1 MELCEYYEEIKSTL
15 EAMGHGVEDYRDI
28 NCGIQ
33 FNVLYDGKKALIR
46 IYSGKKGLKIDLS
59 QIKDPEAANELSQIL
74 NRPGAVV
81 GNKSKN
87 TVSEAFDDPEEL
99 IGTDESGKGDY
110 FGPLVIA
117 GVYGDKQMARKLAD
131 LGVMDSKKLSD
142 KQIGR
147 LSSEIKNLC
156 PYSVV
161 VIGNERY
168 NELYNS
174 IKNLNR
180 LLAWGHARVIE
191 NMLGKVECKNALSDQ
206 FGDPKLIENALMEKG
221 KNIILRQRPKAEE
234 NVIVAAASVLAR
246 CEFVERMEQM
256 GQRYGMEFPK
266 GASGGT
272 IDAARDFGVRFGKE
286 ELNKVAKLH
295 FKTTLS
301 V

>member
-33 FNVLYDGKKALIR
+33 FNILYDGKKALIR

-59 QIKDPEAANELSQIL
+59 QIKDPETANELSQIL
-74 NRPGAVV
+74 NKHRAVV
-81 GNKSKN
+81 ENKSKN
-87 TVSEAFDDPEEL
+87 IISEAFDDPEEL

-142 KQIGR
+142 KQIRR

-295 FKTTLS
+295 FRITLS